1 MSVVD
6 ERHEKILNELELVR
20 SSINALHSRV
30 NDIEKDIRT
39 ELKLTI
45 MPITNEQSNYERRLS
60 FAEKIIF
67 GTAGFILIGVLGA
80 LMASILK

>member
-1 MSVVD
+1 MSAS
-6 ERHEKILNELELVR
+6 RHTELIEELERVKD
-20 SSINALHSRV
+20 SIDQLHSKV
-30 NDIEKDIRT
+30 DSLEKDIRT

-45 MPITNEQSNYERRLS
+45 MPIENEQVNYERRLS

-80 LMASILK
+80 FMASVLK